1 MDGQGTVSA
10 AAAILYMVVAFLV
23 GGGSVLA
30 TVTLLSR
37 QILKSPVLIK
47 FLEHLANSASPELLQ
62 AVNSTAELVDEVTD
76 EIPYEEKHQLPSAIG
91 TPIDFTPDGD
101 IQSKLAHLHLP
112 SNEAALWRPGI
123 GFKH

>member
-1 MDGQGTVSA
+1 MTDGQGTVSA

-30 TVTLLSR
+30 TITLLSR

-76 EIPYEEKHQLPSAIG
+76 EIPYDTKPQLTPAIG
-91 TPIDFTPDGD
+91 TPRDFTPDND
-101 IQSKLAHLHLP
+101 VQSRL
-112 SNEAALWRPGI
+112 SNFEGSRYTGM
-123 GFKH
+123 GFRHG

>member
-1 MDGQGTVSA
+1 MDGKETITA
-10 AAAILYMVVAFLV
+10 AAAVLYVLVAFLV

-30 TVTLLSR
+30 AITLLAR

-76 EIPYEEKHQLPSAIG
+76 EIPYEEKQQLPSAIG
-91 TPIDFTPDGD
+91 TAVEFTPSED
-101 IQSKLAHLHLP
+101 IHGRLG
-112 SNEAALWRPGI
+112 RTGI
-123 GFKH
+123 GFQH